1 MEKEDPAAF
10 GTLLRR
16 SRLRAGWTQETL
28 AERAGI
34 STRAVSDLERGLNR
48 TPHRDTLARLADA
61 LGLLDEEH
69 RAFESAAQPAPRR
82 PRPDAPRLRSSAG
95 RLHNLPVQ
103 LTSFVGRENERAA
116 VRTLLAE
123 HRLVTLSGPGGIGK
137 TRLALQVAAGLLPDC
152 PHGVWLV
159 DLAPVADAAL
169 VPRAVASA
177 LGVREAPGRPLP
189 ATLADALRL
198 RRLLLVLD
206 NCEHLADVCARLADA
221 LLRACPELRLLATSR
236 EALGIAGEVIWR
248 VPSLAVPDL
257 RQPGPV
263 EAPTGYAAVRLF
275 RDRAVAVQPA
285 FQVTTQNAPAVAEI
299 CARLDGIPL
308 AIELAAARVR
318 VLPPG
323 QLADPAGRPLP
334 PADRRQ
340 PHGAAPPADAAG
352 HRGLEL

>member
-16 SRLRAGWTQETL
+16 YRLRAGWTQETL

-48 TPHRDTLARLADA
+48 TPHRDTLALLADA

-69 RAFESAAQPAPRR
+69 RALESAAQPAPRR

-103 LTSFVGRENERAA
+103 LTSFVGREHERAA

-177 LGVREAPGRPLP
+177 LGVREAPGRPRP
-189 ATLADALRL
+189 A
-198 RRLLLVLD
+198 
-206 NCEHLADVCARLADA
+206 
-221 LLRACPELRLLATSR
+221 
-236 EALGIAGEVIWR
+236 
-248 VPSLAVPDL
+248 
-257 RQPGPV
+257 
-263 EAPTGYAAVRLF
+263 
-275 RDRAVAVQPA
+275 
-285 FQVTTQNAPAVAEI
+285 APAGS
-299 CARLDGIPL
+299 CRCP
-308 AIELAAARVR
+308 R
-318 VLPPG
+318 
-323 QLADPAGRPLP
+323 GR
-334 PADRRQ
+334 
-340 PHGAAPPADAAG
+340 
-352 HRGLEL
+352 